1 MAVSMNTINI
11 IKFLQ
16 GHKDEN
22 LTAVQIADAM
32 GLSKQTVNGAFTSGV
47 CRKGYGVRVED
58 EVFNDDTQK
67 HEVVKYLKLTDAGL
81 ALDADSLNEPA
92 DAE

>member
-22 LTAVQIADAM
+22 LTAAQIADAM

-58 EVFNDDTQK
+58 DAQK